1 MNRLTFGL
9 VALALPLAACGSHD
23 RDEGTTIT
31 LNAGDADGNVT
42 AAMDGETGKV
52 SLDLPGFSANI
63 DLPKIQLDA
72 SDFDLNGVHLYPG
85 STITT
90 MNIDGKGDNGA
101 VRIGFDS
108 PAAPETVRDWF
119 APKLKNAG
127 FTLHTEGTGLAG
139 TTDEGKPFS
148 MTLAPAGGDRS
159 TGTITLSD

>member
-1 MNRLTFGL
+1 MNRLTFCL
-9 VALALPLAACGSHD
+9 VALALPLAACGSQN

-31 LNAGDADGNVT
+31 LNASDADGNVT

-85 STITT
+85 SQITT
-90 MNIDGKGDNGA
+90 VNIDGKNDNGA

-119 APKLKNAG
+119 APRLKDAG
-127 FTLHTEGTGLAG
+127 FTVRTEGTGLAG
-139 TTDEGKPFS
+139 TTDEGKPFG
-148 MTLAPAGGDRS
+148 MALVPADGGHT

>member
-1 MNRLTFGL
+1 MHRLSLGL
-9 VALALPLAACGSHD
+9 AALALPLAACGSNAD
-23 RDEGTTIT
+23 GGTTIAI
-31 LNAGDADGNVT
+31 NADGGDGNVK
-42 AAMDGETGKV
+42 AAVDGDTGEV
-52 SLDLPGFSANI
+52 SLKLPGFSAKV

-72 SDFDLNGVHLYPG
+72 NDFDLNGVHLYPG

-90 MNIDGKGDNGA
+90 MDIDGQDQNSK

-119 APKLKNAG
+119 EPKLEDAG
-127 FTLHTEGTGLAG
+127 FTLHDEGTGLAG

-148 MTLAPAGGDRS
+148 MTLAPAGGDHT